1 MNARNS
7 WQPTRDERLAFWRDC
22 YALSAFRDVHDYI
35 PRWEGRDPADIGLR
49 RALEAA
55 ILVSYARPFK
65 QQARVRLEEGVIPSE
80 FKATHDEAV
89 GLRDKVIAHR
99 DTDGPSIGGW
109 NSINDLL
116 LSMEDRGL
124 IIQTCSPALSHEA
137 VIPLMEQRTEG
148 FRMKIYPLLGE
159 GWFKINLAESPNK
172 LAVTRTRR
180 VALDQKQTW
189 CARNE
194 NEAH

>member
-137 VIPLMEQRTEG
+137 RDPPYGAANRRLPHE
-148 FRMKIYPLLGE
+148 
-159 GWFKINLAESPNK
+159 NLPPIGRRLVQDQPRREPNK